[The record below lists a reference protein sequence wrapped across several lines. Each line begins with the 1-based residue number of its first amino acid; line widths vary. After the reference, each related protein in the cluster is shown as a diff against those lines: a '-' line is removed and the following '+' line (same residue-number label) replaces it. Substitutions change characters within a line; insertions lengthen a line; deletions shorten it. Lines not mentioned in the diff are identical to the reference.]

1 MSTAPETDPLREA
14 IVRGDLAPNQR
25 LVEAD
30 LSRDFAMSRG
40 AVRTALVRLE
50 QEGLVVR
57 EHNRGARVRHIGDD
71 EAVEILEAR
80 AVLEGLAAA
89 EAARRI
95 DARGA
100 KRLQK
105 ALDRHTKLIEAG
117 DLMAAS
123 DANAALHEAL
133 LEISGHGTVQ
143 QLIRTLKSQTVR
155 FQFRTILVPGRP
167 AVSHREHKAIVDAVL
182 EGRPRQAEKAMR
194 DHLLSVAD
202 TLRASQRAGR

>member
-1 MSTAPETDPLREA
+1 MSATPEADPLREA
-14 IVRGDLAPNQR
+14 IVRGDLAPNSR

-30 LSRDFAMSRG
+30 LTRQFSMSRG

-50 QEGLVVR
+50 QEGLVTR
-57 EHNRGARVRHIGDD
+57 EHNRGARVRHIGDE
-71 EAVEILEAR
+71 EAIEILEAR
-80 AVLEGLAAA
+80 AALEGLAAA

-95 DARGA
+95 DAKGVR
-100 KRLQK
+100 RLQK

-123 DANAALHEAL
+123 DANAALHELL
-133 LEISGHGTVQ
+133 LELSGHATAQ

-167 AVSHREHKAIVDAVL
+167 ATSNAEHAAIVAAVV
-182 EGRPRQAEKAMR
+182 EGKPRQAEKAMR
-194 DHLLSVAD
+194 DHLFSVAAA
-202 TLRASQRAGR
+202 LRASRQAG

>member
-1 MSTAPETDPLREA
+1 MSTASKTDPLREA
-14 IVRGDLAPNQR
+14 IVRGDLAPNSR

-50 QEGLVVR
+50 QEGLVTR

-80 AVLEGLAAA
+80 AALEGLAAA

-123 DANAALHEAL
+123 DANAALHEVL
-133 LEISGHGTVQ
+133 LELSGHTTAQ

-182 EGRPRQAEKAMR
+182 EGKPRQAEKAMR

-202 TLRASQRAGR
+202 ALRASQRAER

>member
-1 MSTAPETDPLREA
+1 MTPETDPLREA
-14 IVRGDLAPNQR
+14 IVRGELAPNSR

-30 LSRDFAMSRG
+30 LSEAFSMSRG

-50 QEGLVVR
+50 QEGLVTR
-57 EHNRGARVRHIGDD
+57 ERNRGARVRHIGDD
-71 EAVEILEAR
+71 EAVEILQAR
-80 AVLEGLAAA
+80 AALEGLAAA

-95 DARGA
+95 EPKGA

-105 ALDRHTKLIEAG
+105 ALERHTKLLESG
-117 DLMAAS
+117 DLLAAS

-133 LEISGHGTVQ
+133 LELSGHSTVQ

-167 AVSHREHKAIVDAVL
+167 AASHSEHAAIVNAVL
-182 EGRPRQAEKAMR
+182 EGKPKQAEKAMR
-194 DHLLSVAD
+194 DHLFSVAD
-202 TLRASQRAGR
+202 TLRESRRSG

>member
-1 MSTAPETDPLREA
+1 VSTASKTDPLREA
-14 IVRGDLAPNQR
+14 IVRGDLAPNSR

-50 QEGLVVR
+50 QEGLVTR

-80 AVLEGLAAA
+80 AALEGLAAA

-133 LEISGHGTVQ
+133 LELSGHTTAQ

-182 EGRPRQAEKAMR
+182 EGKPRQAEKAMR

-202 TLRASQRAGR
+202 ALRASQRAER